1 MAAKL
6 RPNLTTFI
14 REEHTMA
21 TAKKATAKKAPAKK
35 APAKKAPAKKAAP
48 KKAAAKK
55 APEFS
60 LKASAEKAVNV
71 YLGVLGTS
79 YDRVQEN
86 LKSARKDS
94 EKRVTT
100 LEMRG
105 AKLRKEMNKNMD
117 KFEAPELD
125 NVVEDL
131 KSQVSKLQDQIEDAV
146 ENAKGK
152 LTPAKKAA

>member
-1 MAAKL
+1 M
-6 RPNLTTFI
+6 
-14 REEHTMA
+14 
-21 TAKKATAKKAPAKK
+21 ATAKKAPAKK
-35 APAKKAPAKKAAP
+35 PVA

-55 APEFS
+55 AAPKASAKKTPEFN

-79 YDRVQEN
+79 FDRVQEN
-86 LKSARKDS
+86 LKSARKDN
-94 EKRVTT
+94 EKRVST
-100 LEMRG
+100 LEKRG
-105 AKLRKEMNKNMD
+105 AKLRKELNKNFD

-131 KSQVSKLQDQIEDAV
+131 KNQVSKLQDQIEDAV
-146 ENAKGK
+146 ETAKEK